1 MKEKAAAAISFV
13 FDPSVTFPLL
23 LIVLISKTNLSSDQI
38 RLTLPLILLTD
49 IVLPGIVWFFSLK
62 RQWVSD
68 WEITK
73 RAQRPNVYLTFSF
86 FFFLGTGAS
95 FLFGNKLLG
104 ILHLIFT
111 VAFFLATLITLF
123 WKISIHMVVDTT
135 VVTIL
140 NFLFPSFWFFYLL
153 LPIIAWS
160 RFVRHK
166 HTPGQLLSGFLLG
179 LAVVFSGL
187 PFWVRLTNM
196 HAIGR

>member
-1 MKEKAAAAISFV
+1 MKEKAAGVISFV

-38 RLTLPLILLTD
+38 RLTLPLILLID

-86 FFFLGTGAS
+86 FFFLGAAAS
-95 FLFGNKLLG
+95 FFFGNKLLG

-111 VAFFLATLITLF
+111 TAFFLATLITFF

-140 NFLFPSFWFFYLL
+140 NFLFPNFWFLYLL

-166 HTPGQLLSGFLLG
+166 HTPGQLLGGFLLG
-179 LAVVFSGL
+179 LAVVFFLVAFLGTFS
-187 PFWVRLTNM
+187 
-196 HAIGR
+196 